1 MTSVT
6 SRGTLGNTVI
16 YSGYFCPKTCT
27 KLRCFVTWQ
36 SYETGV
42 TFSDGLITH
51 DIIRVLGVFHWI
63 FYSFFFIFT
72 WVTT

>member
-42 TFSDGLITH
+42 RCSDGLITH
-51 DIIRVLGVFHWI
+51 DIIRVLGGFSLDFLLFLFV
-63 FYSFFFIFT
+63 FT